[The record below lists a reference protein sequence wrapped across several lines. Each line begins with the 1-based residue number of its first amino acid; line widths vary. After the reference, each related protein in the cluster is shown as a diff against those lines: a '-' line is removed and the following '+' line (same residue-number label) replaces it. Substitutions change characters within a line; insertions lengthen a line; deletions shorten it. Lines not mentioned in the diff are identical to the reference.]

1 MYKRNY
7 SELCNEEAYIIRV
20 CTSFVG
26 IIPVSTSVDNIDS
39 QLPTDHDDRMSSRGW
54 LVHGIKHNS

>member
-7 SELCNEEAYIIRV
+7 SELCNEEAYITRV

-26 IIPVSTSVDNIDS
+26 IIPSTSVDNIDS
-39 QLPTDHDDRMSSRGW
+39 QLPTDHDDRMSSRG
-54 LVHGIKHNS
+54 

>member
-7 SELCNEEAYIIRV
+7 AELCNEKTYITRV

-39 QLPTDHDDRMSSRGW
+39 QLPTDHDDRMYSRG
-54 LVHGIKHNS
+54 